1 MLGAF
6 GLPDLEEFLGED
18 EDEEPLGFIGG
29 LLRGEDFGAEP
40 DLFPVE
46 GVRPSRFRSALRSQ

>member
-1 MLGAF
+1 MLGVF

-18 EDEEPLGFIGG
+18 EEEEPLGFVGG
-29 LLRGEDFGAEP
+29 LLGGEVFGAEP
-40 DLFPVE
+40 DLFPAE